1 MEKVYFERLRQMK
14 CFCFCEIILLLCIG
28 VGCIAA
34 VLFGIGKQWLWLTG
48 IVILIAAAIALLV
61 LYNKRMRRTV
71 DTAPYVLKRNAPLT
85 QEAVFEKLGAQPYV
99 QNSKIYSENE
109 AVFFFRKNLHVRA
122 LTVYFSDFS
131 KTEFDRAK
139 SRLNKKINKAFAI
152 KPEIS
157 KFEAVKAVRLN
168 LILTDACNAELHG
181 FLSRNAA
188 ETMRRVEGILNIA
201 VDLNRGEVL
210 IPAMF
215 GDCIFSDIRKYERCV
230 KEICLLSGT
239 VYNDKSTE

>member
-99 QNSKIYSENE
+99 QNSKSYSENE
-109 AVFFFRKNLHVRA
+109 TVFFFRKNLRVRA
-122 LTVYFSDFS
+122 LTVYVSDFS
-131 KTEFDRAK
+131 KSDFDRAK
-139 SRLNKKINKAFAI
+139 SRLNKKINKDFVI
-152 KPEIS
+152 PHTIS
-157 KFEAVKAVRLN
+157 SFEAVKALRIN
-168 LILTDACNAELHG
+168 LILTDACNAELYA

-188 ETMRRVEGILNIA
+188 ETMRRAEGVLNIA
-201 VDLNRGEVL
+201 VDLNGGTIL

-215 GDCIFSDIRKYERCV
+215 GDCIFSDLRKYELCV
-230 KEICLLSGT
+230 KELCALAEMP
-239 VYNDKSTE
+239 YYKSAE